1 MRKLFL
7 SLILSL
13 VAFAASAAGISNYK
27 ELLAFAKAVN
37 KEADI
42 SMWQNEK
49 GVVCLA
55 ADIDMKKGKKFPTI
69 ALYKGK
75 FDGCG
80 HRLYN
85 WSAKT
90 PLFGTL
96 ETSAVVQNLTI
107 DASCH
112 LSVKLSANEES
123 EYVSFICKINKGQ
136 IRNCENY
143 GSIEF
148 IGDEANK
155 EIMIGAIAACNINI
169 IHKCKNA
176 GSITCRT
183 NFSNSAG
190 GKGIRL
196 GGLVGTCYSKKVEA
210 GTTISRCENSGNIT
224 FMGDFP
230 NNNIGGVVGEAS
242 RSTVKYCINRG
253 SVVAVGM
260 PYTGSQKPVSRAGGI
275 TAWANADVIC
285 CDNLGAVAVSGA
297 HEAAAAGICARPN
310 NTLTMV
316 DCVNFGKV
324 LGNSSVSA
332 FVGGIMAYTIQPIH
346 VVKCFN
352 FAAVSS
358 EGTDAPSWCA
368 GICAHIALRKGPKT
382 GPYFRD
388 CANYGSVTNKSK
400 HSKSFTGGFVASG
413 SGYTKQD
420 PAVPVTVRDCGNRGK
435 VSDATGTNCGEMFG
449 WVSASSF
456 NASGT
461 YYDDLVKVV
470 EPLKDGSNIFGRVV
484 DNNGNPIEGVV
495 VSDGTL
501 SVKTDVNGEYV
512 MKSNMKEVRFV
523 MISVP
528 AKYEIPMRN
537 ARPQLF
543 RRVPRHINAARAD
556 FVLTERKNQSDNFV
570 LAMIGD
576 PQTGGLYG
584 DKAVE
589 RFRDVVLPD
598 LASFVEGSSQDVY
611 AIALGDVVYNKMT
624 SYDDYI
630 DVVDA
635 AAVPMFSVI
644 GNHDFDQY
652 TLFETKL
659 GTPYFESYLAPQNYS
674 FNIGKMHFV
683 VVNDI
688 LYNRATNK
696 HKYRAGLEGYTLKW
710 LENDL
715 KHVSKETT
723 IVICSH
729 APLMKDATGKYGAK
743 NVNYKK
749 YSALLAEYKN
759 VYAWAGHTHQNY
771 SYDYATAPEDLA
783 ALKNIKSIIAA
794 RCCGQITLNR
804 ELNTCGTPNG
814 YMVAE
819 VTGDTMTWYY
829 KTVNHDR
836 NYQMRTYTPTET
848 NSEYVKVNIWNYSPD
863 TWSAIEWWEN
873 GVKVANMEHAKGEFD
888 PAYLKIYAQHQ
899 EEKLNKW
906 ARNYSKPAKSPYL
919 FRVKPTA
926 GVRSGEV
933 RVTDQFGVTYTQKVE
948 W

>member
-1 MRKLFL
+1 M
-7 SLILSL
+7 
-13 VAFAASAAGISNYK
+13 ASAAGISNYK

-49 GVVCLA
+49 GVVCLT

-69 ALYKGK
+69 KLYKGK

-80 HRLYN
+80 HKLYN
-85 WSAKT
+85 WNTKT
-90 PLFGTL
+90 SLFGTL
-96 ETSAVVQNLTI
+96 ETNALVQNLTI
-107 DASCH
+107 DASCT
-112 LSVKLSANEES
+112 LSAKVSANEES

-136 IRNCENY
+136 ILNCVNN
-143 GSIEF
+143 GAIEVV
-148 IGDEANK
+148 GDEANK
-155 EIMIGAIAACNINI
+155 EIMIGSIAACNHNI
-169 IHKCKNA
+169 IHNCKNNGA
-176 GSITCRT
+176 VTCRT
-183 NFSNSAG
+183 NFSNDAG

-196 GGLVGTCYSKKVEA
+196 GGLVGTCYGKKVVD
-210 GTTISRCENSGNIT
+210 GTTISRCENRGNIT
-224 FMGDFP
+224 FMGDYP
-230 NNNIGGVVGEAS
+230 NNNIGGVVGESS
-242 RSTVKYCINRG
+242 RSTVKYCVNRG
-253 SVVAVGM
+253 NVVAVGM
-260 PYTGSQKPVSRAGGI
+260 PYVGKQKPVSRAGGI
-275 TAWANADVIC
+275 TAWANADIIC
-285 CDNLGAVAVSGA
+285 CDNLGAIAVSGA
-297 HEAAAAGICARPN
+297 HEAAAAGICTRPN

-324 LGNSSVSA
+324 LANSSVSA
-332 FVGGIMAYTIQPIH
+332 FVGGVMAYTIQPIH
-346 VVKCFN
+346 VAKCFN

-358 EGTDAPSWCA
+358 EGVDAPSWCA

-400 HSKSFTGGFVASG
+400 HNKSFTGGFIASG
-413 SGYTKQD
+413 SGYSKG
-420 PAVPVTVRDCGNRGK
+420 PVVPVIVRDCGNTGK
-435 VSDATGTNCGEMFG
+435 VSDVAGKNSGEMYG
-449 WVSASSF
+449 WVSSSAF
-456 NASGT
+456 KAGGT
-461 YYDDLVKVV
+461 YYDDLVKVLK
-470 EPLKDGSNIFGRVV
+470 PLKDGSNIFGRVV
-484 DNNGNPIEGVV
+484 DKKGAPIEGVV
-495 VSDGTL
+495 VSDGEQ

-512 MKSNMKEVRFV
+512 MKSDMANVRFV
-523 MISVP
+523 TISVP
-528 AKYEIPMRN
+528 AKYEIPLRN
-537 ARPQLF
+537 SRPQLF
-543 RRVPRHINAARAD
+543 RRVPRHIEAARAD
-556 FVLTERKNQSDNFV
+556 FVLTERRNPSDNFV
-570 LAMIGD
+570 VAMIGD
-576 PQTGGLYG
+576 PQTGGLHG

-589 RFRDVVLPD
+589 RLRDVVMPD
-598 LASFVEGSSQDVY
+598 LKSYVEYSSQDVY

-635 AAVPMFSVI
+635 ADVPMFNVI

-652 TLFETKL
+652 TLFDTKL

-696 HKYRAGLEGYTLKW
+696 HKYKAGLEGYTLKW

-729 APLMKDATGKYGAK
+729 APLMKDAIGKYGEK

-749 YSALLAEYKN
+749 YCALLADYKN

-771 SYDYATAPEDLA
+771 SYDYANAPEKYA
-783 ALKNIKSIIAA
+783 SLKNVKSIIAA
-794 RCCGQITLNR
+794 RCSGQITLNR

-814 YMVAE
+814 YMIAE
-819 VTGDTMTWYY
+819 VTGDNMEWYY
-829 KTVNHDR
+829 KTVGHDR
-836 NYQMRTYTPTET
+836 SYQMRTYTPSQT
-848 NSEYVKVNIWNYSPD
+848 NTEYVKVNIWNYSPD

-873 GVKVANMEHAKGEFD
+873 GVKVANMEHAKGEYD
-888 PAYLKIYAQHQ
+888 PAYLKIYAEHQ
-899 EEKLNKW
+899 EQKLNKW

-926 GVRSGEV
+926 GVRSGEI